1 VTARHTAIG
10 AREIS
15 RACLSATTV
24 SKASNNNKE
33 TWRFQMN
40 IKILCNRCNTPVSFD
55 EVSPGYWAVCP
66 EHNEDLF
73 MIECK
78 LEVME

>member
-1 VTARHTAIG
+1 
-10 AREIS
+10 
-15 RACLSATTV
+15 
-24 SKASNNNKE
+24 
-33 TWRFQMN
+33 MN

>member
-1 VTARHTAIG
+1 V
-10 AREIS
+10 REIS
-15 RACLSATTV
+15 RACLSATTA
-24 SKASNNNKE
+24 SKASNNNNE

-55 EVSPGYWAVCP
+55 EVSSGYWAVCP
-66 EHNEDLF
+66 KHDEDLL